1 MKKLSFALLL
11 ALMLLNSACSTSQYL
26 SGQMISGVQQGMTP
40 AEVRSIFKSEPH
52 FRRFEGNMEEWE
64 YRKFSPL
71 SDVGWSIILIQFTD
85 GRVSGMDSFKDRS
98 MNLDN
103 ATLTRPSPT
112 VISTIDNFP
121 PVRHSFDRERTMDG
135 FEFRK
140 LLDNVKYSSTNEKK
154 RLIETALQQY
164 DFTSK
169 QAKELVEQISFTSDQ
184 KEMMIKIY
192 PYIVDK
198 QNFEVVIGIL
208 GFGSDREEVRKALR
222 LR

>member
-1 MKKLSFALLL
+1 
-11 ALMLLNSACSTSQYL
+11 
-26 SGQMISGVQQGMTP
+26 
-40 AEVRSIFKSEPH
+40 
-52 FRRFEGNMEEWE
+52 MEEWE

-121 PVRHSFDRERTMDG
+121 PVGHSFDRERTMDG

-208 GFGSDREEVRKALR
+208 SFGSDREEVRKALR